1 MMTDRNYRVAV
12 YGTLKRGEPNHHT
25 LSASVCLG
33 TCSLMSIALYDL
45 GPFPGA
51 KREASDGVLVE
62 VYEVGLRTFARLDH
76 LEDYNA
82 RAPKTG
88 LYDRV
93 RLDTPYGEAWVY
105 IYNPDVSDGAVIR
118 SGRW

>member
-1 MMTDRNYRVAV
+1 MMTDRNHRVAV
-12 YGTLKRGEPNHHT
+12 YGTLKRGEPNHHI
-25 LSASVCLG
+25 LAASVRLG
-33 TCSLMSIALYDL
+33 ACSLTSIVLYDL

-51 KREASDGVLVE
+51 KLEASNGVQVE
-62 VYEVGLRTFARLDH
+62 VYEVGLRTFTRLDQ

-82 RAPKTG
+82 RAPKMG

-93 RLDTPYGEAWVY
+93 RLDTPYGQAWVY